1 MRLITRK
8 IHRAFPALDHFS
20 DAQCAHIVAAARGG
34 IFARLCMVGIQL
46 ILAAG
51 LALGVGGLLRRMTGP
66 SVNMFVVAW
75 RTYLLLSLFIAL
87 TIGTFGVT
95 FLLVRDWLLRLK
107 VHLLLQRVGFCIA
120 CRYNLIGLRVIDC
133 AVLCPECGLPKE
145 LGPANTSTVI
155 GTDGIAR
162 YFPSLVHE
170 EARRN
175 RWLKRKR
182 MLRRVALALLAI
194 IIAAAGTY
202 EGFLHWQ
209 ANKAKNFQLTATA
222 DLAALLRNG
231 LGEAPL
237 SPDDDAAIVL
247 NRALAQYTSR
257 NAVDPTLPKV
267 YVWPGNFLNLQSTA
281 QPARLRLD
289 ARLQS
294 PEIIAWCEQLR
305 QTGLFN
311 HLDALTLYK
320 GIQSDPLQINGW
332 DSVWRSLRKW
342 MKLSYVNCTRMHTA
356 LATKND
362 EEFLRAFESNLAMA
376 RLFRQ
381 IPTTVNGLASLTI
394 LSDTLAL
401 GVIAVRTRRE
411 KEWLDAIE
419 CIVQRQSDTTP
430 ESRALDGQ
438 ELIALE
444 NLAKFFASPNNL
456 RLGRWSA
463 AGKQILANP
472 LAKNDLWLG
481 SFESVS
487 AEIRDFCA
495 TLRDRLSKE
504 SYARTLKPISF
515 SQVARIFVPH
525 LQEFGERLPIDERV
539 LWQRA
544 LATVI
549 ALERFWIARGAYP
562 TDLAELVP
570 EYLRE
575 LPRDPYSGSPLI
587 YQRVDPEHPG
597 GVQDFTLGS
606 VGINPAHVNY
616 NVMNYNVKPIGLA
629 PWLPGKTLPPERL
642 PP

>member
-1 MRLITRK
+1 MKLITHK

-20 DAQCAHIVAAARGG
+20 DAQGAHIIAAARGG
-34 IFARLCMVGIQL
+34 IFARLCMVAIQL

-51 LALGVGGLLRRMTGP
+51 LAFLAGELLRRMTG
-66 SVNMFVVAW
+66 SA
-75 RTYLLLSLFIAL
+75 LFIAL

-95 FLLVRDWLLRLK
+95 FLFVRHWLLRFK
-107 VHLLLQRVGFCIA
+107 VNLHLQRVGFCLA
-120 CRYNLIGLRVIDC
+120 CRYTLIGLRVIDC

-145 LGPANTSTVI
+145 LGSANTSTVI

-162 YFPSLVHE
+162 YFPSLVYE

-175 RWLKRKR
+175 RWMKRKR

-209 ANKAKNFQLTATA
+209 ANKAKNFQLTTN
-222 DLAALLRNG
+222 AALTVLLRDG

-247 NRALAQYTSR
+247 NRALANYTAL

-267 YVWPGNFLNLQSTA
+267 CSWPDNFLNLQSTA

-294 PEIIAWCEQLR
+294 PEIIAWCEHLR

-332 DSVWRSLRKW
+332 DSGWRSLREW

-419 CIVQRQSDTTP
+419 SIVQRQSDP
-430 ESRALDGQ
+430 SPDSRALDGQ

-487 AEIRDFCA
+487 AEIRDYCA

-515 SQVARIFVPH
+515 SALARLFVPH

-570 EYLRE
+570 KYLRE

-597 GVQDFTLGS
+597 SVQDFTLGS
-606 VGINPAHVNY
+606 VGINPAHV
-616 NVMNYNVKPIGLA
+616 NYNVKPIGLA

>member
-1 MRLITRK
+1 MKLITHK

-20 DAQCAHIVAAARGG
+20 DAQGAHIIAAARGG

-51 LALGVGGLLRRMTGP
+51 LAFLAGELLMRMTDR
-66 SVNMFVVAW
+66 A
-75 RTYLLLSLFIAL
+75 LFIPL

-95 FLLVRDWLLRLK
+95 FLFVRHWLLRFK
-107 VHLLLQRVGFCIA
+107 VNLHLQRVGFCLA
-120 CRYNLIGLRVIDC
+120 CRYTLIGLRVIDC

-145 LGPANTSTVI
+145 LGSANTSTVI

-175 RWLKRKR
+175 RWMKRKR

-222 DLAALLRNG
+222 DLAALLRDG

-237 SPDDDAAIVL
+237 SADEDAAIVL
-247 NRALAQYTSR
+247 NRALAQYTAR
-257 NAVDPTLPKV
+257 KAVDPTLPKV

-332 DSVWRSLRKW
+332 DSVWRSLREW

-419 CIVQRQSDTTP
+419 SIVQRQSDTSP
-430 ESRALDGQ
+430 DSRALDGQ

-456 RLGRWSA
+456 RLGRWSP

-504 SYARTLKPISF
+504 SYARTIKPISF
-515 SQVARIFVPH
+515 SVLARLFVPH

-616 NVMNYNVKPIGLA
+616 NVKPIGLA

>member
-1 MRLITRK
+1 MKLITHK

-20 DAQCAHIVAAARGG
+20 DAQGAHIIAAARGG
-34 IFARLCMVGIQL
+34 IFARLCMVAIQL

-51 LALGVGGLLRRMTGP
+51 LAFLAGELLRRMTDR
-66 SVNMFVVAW
+66 A
-75 RTYLLLSLFIAL
+75 LFIPL
-87 TIGTFGVT
+87 TIGTFGVS
-95 FLLVRDWLLRLK
+95 FLFVRHWLLRFK
-107 VHLLLQRVGFCIA
+107 VNLHLQRVGFCLA
-120 CRYNLIGLRVIDC
+120 CRYTLIGLRVIDC

-145 LGPANTSTVI
+145 LGSANTSTVI

-162 YFPSLVHE
+162 YFPSLVYE

-175 RWLKRKR
+175 RWMKRKR

-222 DLAALLRNG
+222 DLAALLRDG

-237 SPDDDAAIVL
+237 SADEDAAIVL
-247 NRALAQYTSR
+247 NRALAQYTAR
-257 NAVDPTLPKV
+257 KAVDPTLPKV

-332 DSVWRSLRKW
+332 DSVWRSLREW

-419 CIVQRQSDTTP
+419 SIVQRQSDTSP
-430 ESRALDGQ
+430 DSRALDGQ

-444 NLAKFFASPNNL
+444 NLAKFFDSPNNL

-463 AGKQILANP
+463 GKVKPVLNP
-472 LAKNDLWLG
+472 LVYPMAKNDLWLG

-504 SYARTLKPISF
+504 SYARTLKPVSF
-515 SQVARIFVPH
+515 SEVARIFVPY

-616 NVMNYNVKPIGLA
+616 NVKPIGLA

>member
-51 LALGVGGLLRRMTGP
+51 LAFLAGALLRRMTGP
-66 SVNMFVVAW
+66 TVNMFLVAW
-75 RTYLLLSLFIAL
+75 RTYLLLALFIAL

-95 FLLVRDWLLRLK
+95 FLFVRDWLLRFK

-120 CRYNLIGLRVIDC
+120 CRYTLIGLRVIDC

-145 LGPANTSTVI
+145 LGPANTTTVT

-175 RWLKRKR
+175 RWMKRKR

-222 DLAALLRNG
+222 DLAALLRDG

-237 SPDDDAAIVL
+237 SADEDAAIVL
-247 NRALAQYTSR
+247 NRALAQYTAR
-257 NAVDPTLPKV
+257 KAVDPTLPKV

-332 DSVWRSLRKW
+332 DSVWRSLREW

-419 CIVQRQSDTTP
+419 SIVQRQSDTSP
-430 ESRALDGQ
+430 DSRALDGQ

-444 NLAKFFASPNNL
+444 NLAKVFASPNNL

-463 AGKQILANP
+463 VGKAILANP
-472 LAKNDLWLG
+472 RAKKDLWLG

-487 AEIRDFCA
+487 AEIRDYCA

-504 SYARTLKPISF
+504 SYARTLKPVSF
-515 SQVARIFVPH
+515 SEVARIFVPY

-616 NVMNYNVKPIGLA
+616 NVKPIGLA

-642 PP
+642 LP

>member
-8 IHRAFPALDHFS
+8 IHRAFQALDHFS

-95 FLLVRDWLLRLK
+95 FLLVRDWLLRFK

-145 LGPANTSTVI
+145 LGPANTTTVI
-155 GTDGIAR
+155 GTDGVAR

-170 EARRN
+170 QARRN
-175 RWLKRKR
+175 RWMKRKR
-182 MLRRVALALLAI
+182 MLRRIALALLAI

-209 ANKAKNFQLTATA
+209 ANKAKNFQRTATA
-222 DLAALLRNG
+222 ALAALLRDG

-237 SPDDDAAIVL
+237 SPDEDAAIVL
-247 NRALAQYTSR
+247 NRALAHYTAR

-281 QPARLRLD
+281 QPACLRLD

-311 HLDALTLYK
+311 QLDALALCK
-320 GIQSDPLQINGW
+320 GIQSDPLQISGW
-332 DSVWRSLRKW
+332 DSGGRILREW
-342 MKLSYVNCTRMHTA
+342 MKLSRINWTRMHTA

-381 IPTTVNGLASLTI
+381 TPTTVSGLASLTI

-419 CIVQRQSDTTP
+419 SIVQRQSDP
-430 ESRALDGQ
+430 SPDSRALDGQ

-444 NLAKFFASPNNL
+444 NLAKFFASPDNL
-456 RLGRWSA
+456 RLGRWGA
-463 AGKQILANP
+463 AGKVIMANP
-472 LAKNDLWLG
+472 LAGNDDLWLG

-504 SYARTLKPISF
+504 SYARTLKPVPF
-515 SQVARIFVPH
+515 SALARKFVPY
-525 LQEFGERLPIDERV
+525 LQEFGGRLPIDERV

-549 ALERFWIARGAYP
+549 ALERFWIVRGAYP
-562 TDLAELVP
+562 KDLAELVP

-606 VGINPAHVNY
+606 VGPNPAHTNDD
-616 NVMNYNVKPIGLA
+616 VKPIGLA
-629 PWLPGKTLPPERL
+629 PWLPGETLPPERL

>member
-1 MRLITRK
+1 MKLITHK

-20 DAQCAHIVAAARGG
+20 DAQGAHIIAAARGG

-46 ILAAG
+46 ILAAS
-51 LALGVGGLLRRMTGP
+51 LTFLVGELLMRMTDR
-66 SVNMFVVAW
+66 A
-75 RTYLLLSLFIAL
+75 LFIPL

-95 FLLVRDWLLRLK
+95 FLFVRHWLLRFK
-107 VHLLLQRVGFCIA
+107 VNLHLQRVGFCLA
-120 CRYNLIGLRVIDC
+120 CRYTLIGLRVIDC

-145 LGPANTSTVI
+145 LGSANTSTVI

-175 RWLKRKR
+175 RWMKRKR

-209 ANKAKNFQLTATA
+209 ANKAKNFQLTANA
-222 DLAALLRNG
+222 DLAALLRDG

-237 SPDDDAAIVL
+237 SPDEDAAIVL

-267 YVWPGNFLNLQSTA
+267 CSWPDNFLNLQSTA

-294 PEIIAWCEQLR
+294 PEIIAWCEHLR

-332 DSVWRSLRKW
+332 DSGSRSLREW

-381 IPTTVNGLASLTI
+381 TPTTVNGLASLTI

-419 CIVQRQSDTTP
+419 SIVQRQSDP
-430 ESRALDGQ
+430 SPDSRALDGQ

-616 NVMNYNVKPIGLA
+616 NVKPIGLA

>member
-1 MRLITRK
+1 MKLITHK

-20 DAQCAHIVAAARGG
+20 DAQGAHIIAAARGG
-34 IFARLCMVGIQL
+34 IFARLCMVAIQL

-51 LALGVGGLLRRMTGP
+51 LAFLAGELLRRMTG
-66 SVNMFVVAW
+66 SA
-75 RTYLLLSLFIAL
+75 LFIAL

-95 FLLVRDWLLRLK
+95 FLFVRHWLLRFK
-107 VHLLLQRVGFCIA
+107 VNLHLQRVGFCLA
-120 CRYNLIGLRVIDC
+120 CRYTLIGLRVIDC

-175 RWLKRKR
+175 RWMKRKR
-182 MLRRVALALLAI
+182 MLRRIALVLLAI

-222 DLAALLRNG
+222 DLAALLRDG

-247 NRALAQYTSR
+247 NRALANYTAL

-267 YVWPGNFLNLQSTA
+267 CSWPDNFLNLQSTA

-294 PEIIAWCEQLR
+294 PEIIAWCEHLR

-332 DSVWRSLRKW
+332 DSGSRSLREW

-381 IPTTVNGLASLTI
+381 TPTTVSGLASLTI

-419 CIVQRQSDTTP
+419 SIVQRQSDTSP
-430 ESRALDGQ
+430 DSRALDGQ

-504 SYARTLKPISF
+504 SYARTLKPVPF
-515 SQVARIFVPH
+515 SALARKFVPY
-525 LQEFGERLPIDERV
+525 LQEFGGRLPIDERV

-606 VGINPAHVNY
+606 VGPNPAHTNDA
-616 NVMNYNVKPIGLA
+616 VKPIGLA
-629 PWLPGKTLPPERL
+629 PWLPGETLPPERL

>member
-1 MRLITRK
+1 MKLITHK

-20 DAQCAHIVAAARGG
+20 DAQGAHIIAAARGG

-46 ILAAG
+46 ILAAS
-51 LALGVGGLLRRMTGP
+51 LTFLVGELLMRMTDR
-66 SVNMFVVAW
+66 A
-75 RTYLLLSLFIAL
+75 LFIPL

-95 FLLVRDWLLRLK
+95 FLFVRHWLLRFK
-107 VHLLLQRVGFCIA
+107 VNLHLQRVGFCLA
-120 CRYNLIGLRVIDC
+120 CRYTLIGLRVIDC

-175 RWLKRKR
+175 RWMKRKR

-209 ANKAKNFQLTATA
+209 ANKAKNFQLTATSA
-222 DLAALLRNG
+222 LTVLLRDG
-231 LGEAPL
+231 LGDAPL
-237 SPDDDAAIVL
+237 SPDEDAAIVL
-247 NRALAQYTSR
+247 NRALANYTAL

-267 YVWPGNFLNLQSTA
+267 CSWPDNFLNLQSTA

-294 PEIIAWCEQLR
+294 PEIIAWCEHLR

-332 DSVWRSLRKW
+332 DSGWRSLREW

-419 CIVQRQSDTTP
+419 SIVQRQSDTSP
-430 ESRALDGQ
+430 DSRALDGQ

-456 RLGRWSA
+456 RLGRWSP

-504 SYARTLKPISF
+504 SYARTIKPISF
-515 SQVARIFVPH
+515 SVLARLFVPH

-570 EYLRE
+570 KYLRE

-587 YQRVDPEHPG
+587 YQRVDPEHPS

-606 VGINPAHVNY
+606 VGINFATVY
-616 NVMNYNVKPIGLA
+616 YNVKPIGLA